1 MKRRFNSIFLVSVV
15 LLLLLTSIAV
25 SSNTISGNT
34 IQLAEDQILY
44 SEPSLDSTIVATLNK
59 GDVFVLI
66 DTNEEW
72 NKISNWKYSGYIRN
86 SIEHESYIHASNVE
100 DSTNV
105 KLALITAALNLRE
118 NPDINSKSLSI
129 MRKGTLV
136 IVHDTSNS
144 PWWFVESNGNFGY
157 SHSDY
162 LEVYDSISEDEV
174 PISIYTTKFST
185 KKEQEGRVFNI
196 TKAANML
203 DSTLVS
209 KGETFSLLDIIA
221 PITKFAGYKEAP
233 EYRVKNGEAFVTTG
247 YGGGVCQV
255 STTLYNT
262 FLFASNNLNLELI
275 ERHTHALPVSY
286 VPQGMDATISYSS
299 GKDFRFK
306 NNSAYNITIRTYV
319 SDTGCISTYFTIKN
333 SDF

>member
-1 MKRRFNSIFLVSVV
+1 MKRRFKPTLLVSVV

-34 IQLAEDQILY
+34 IQISAEQILY
-44 SEPSLDSTIVATLNK
+44 SEPSLNSAIVTTLNK
-59 GDVFVLI
+59 GDIYVLI
-66 DTNEEW
+66 DVEDEW
-72 NKISNWKYSGYIRN
+72 SKISNWKYSGYIQNN
-86 SIEHESYIHASNVE
+86 SNHENYIQTSNAE
-100 DSTNV
+100 NFANV
-105 KLALITAALNLRE
+105 RLAITTAALNLRE
-118 NPDINSKSLSI
+118 NPDVNSKSLSI

-144 PWWFVESNGNFGY
+144 PWWFVENNGNFGY

-162 LEVYDSISEDEV
+162 LEVYNNISTDEI

-185 KKEQEGRVFNI
+185 KKGQEGRVFNI
-196 TKAANML
+196 TKSANML
-203 DSTLVS
+203 DGTLIP
-209 KGETFSLLDIIA
+209 KGETFSILNIIA
-221 PITKFAGYKEAP
+221 PITKAAGYKEAP
-233 EYRVKNGEAFVTTG
+233 EYKVKNGEAFVTTG

-262 FLFASNNLNLELI
+262 FLFASNNLDLELI

-286 VPQGMDATISYSS
+286 VPKGMDATISYSS

-306 NNSAYNITIRTYV
+306 NNSEYNLTIRTYT
-319 SDTGCISTYFTIKN
+319 SDTGCISTFFTIKN